1 MYICIFFSHYK
12 VSLLIRKE
20 KIYLFD
26 IFSNFRGFQKQVFT
40 YMYKA
45 ERNAI
50 VLTRL
55 NTSPNLSSQ
64 ASVSL
69 TPYSFFTVR
78 YKARD
83 NFREFEISVSVSK
96 G

>member
-1 MYICIFFSHYK
+1 M
-12 VSLLIRKE
+12 RKE

-26 IFSNFRGFQKQVFT
+26 IFSNLRGFQKQVFT

-64 ASVSL
+64 AGVSL

-83 NFREFEISVSVSK
+83 NFREFEISVRVGK